1 MVWSILSSFGIFVI
15 CTYIYTYI
23 YVRRPR
29 DNPLSGHV
37 SRAPR
42 CRTPIRPA
50 IYADRAW
57 RRRGGGPPRLN
68 TEYENVCRLEFD
80 FATDRSE
87 VRGGSFSLSRIR
99 SLFLLSA
106 KFFFYY
112 ADRGGERGEEEGLSE
127 RYLERLRRYRPSPII
142 VRFRLGKSSWDGVAR
157 GNPRI
162 LLITFDKQT
171 RLRHGIL
178 KLKGQIRSMHRW
190 IGFTMV
196 EGDAHSYFSEQ

>member
-1 MVWSILSSFGIFVI
+1 MLYAHI
-15 CTYIYTYI
+15 YIYIYI

-87 VRGGSFSLSRIR
+87 VRGGSFPALSLSNQITFP
-99 SLFLLSA
+99 SLRKIFLLLRGQRRRKGGRRRVIRAISGTTEEISA
-106 KFFFYY
+106 V
-112 ADRGGERGEEEGLSE
+112 ADH
-127 RYLERLRRYRPSPII
+127 RPLPPWK
-142 VRFRLGKSSWDGVAR
+142 VFVGRCSSGQSSY
-157 GNPRI
+157 
-162 LLITFDKQT
+162 TFDNV
-171 RLRHGIL
+171 R
-178 KLKGQIRSMHRW
+178 
-190 IGFTMV
+190 
-196 EGDAHSYFSEQ
+196 